1 MAAAAVTVEFFG
13 MARHR
18 AGRTELRA
26 PGHSVADVL
35 RAVMTS
41 CPRLAGL
48 MTPAGELS
56 RQYLV
61 SLDGERFVSDPAEP
75 IPAGCRVLV
84 LGADAGG

>member
-1 MAAAAVTVEFFG
+1 MGPAAVTVEFFG

-26 PGHSVADVL
+26 DGRNVADVL
-35 RAVMTS
+35 RTVMAN

-48 MTPAGELS
+48 VTPSGELS
-56 RQYLV
+56 RQFLV
-61 SLDGERFVSDPAEP
+61 SLNGERFVDDPTEP